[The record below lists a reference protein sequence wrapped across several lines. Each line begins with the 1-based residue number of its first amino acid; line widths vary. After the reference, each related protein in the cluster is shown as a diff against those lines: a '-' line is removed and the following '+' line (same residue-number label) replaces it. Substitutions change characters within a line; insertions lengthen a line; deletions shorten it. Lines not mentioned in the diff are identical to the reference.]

1 MSETNRPNIF
11 IVRLLFCLPGI
22 LSILGLEPALSHGK
36 NVLLSAS
43 RLPWQLAYNC
53 YCLCFLIK
61 SPVKAHG
68 RGGMKLVGGSLH
80 VLSRLQ
86 VSEPFFLLWQKKLA
100 LMLESGL

>member
-43 RLPWQLAYNC
+43 RLPWQLAYNF

-68 RGGMKLVGGSLH
+68 RGGMKLVGGRLHAEPLASLRAIFSSL
-80 VLSRLQ
+80 V
-86 VSEPFFLLWQKKLA
+86 EKIGA
-100 LMLESGL
+100 DA